1 MDEVLK
7 IIAIIALSSVTILV
21 VYALIFLSK
30 TLKVVNSATKNLD
43 KITENITVLKTRLM
57 ITLEEVS
64 ETRKDLNEL
73 KIKSIEHLGH
83 WKVTSDKANNLI
95 DNVNNGAGKVI
106 EAIEP
111 YERLV
116 NRSYER
122 IAPPIDKATTI
133 FSALFK
139 AIEVF
144 SSKLNSRK

>member
-73 KIKSIEHLGH
+73 KIKS
-83 WKVTSDKANNLI
+83 
-95 DNVNNGAGKVI
+95 VI
-106 EAIEP
+106 G
-111 YERLV
+111 
-116 NRSYER
+116 N
-122 IAPPIDKATTI
+122 
-133 FSALFK
+133 
-139 AIEVF
+139 
-144 SSKLNSRK
+144 

>member
-1 MDEVLK
+1 
-7 IIAIIALSSVTILV
+7 
-21 VYALIFLSK
+21 
-30 TLKVVNSATKNLD
+30 
-43 KITENITVLKTRLM
+43 M
-57 ITLEEVS
+57 I
-64 ETRKDLNEL
+64 KMEL

-122 IAPPIDKATTI
+122 IAPPIDKATSI

>member
-64 ETRKDLNEL
+64 ETRKELNEL
-73 KIKSIEHLGH
+73 KIKSIEHMGQ

-122 IAPPIDKATTI
+122 IAPPIDKATSI